1 MTLTSIS
8 PNIMKIVNICVFI
21 FSSEYFTKQA
31 RNWKN
36 LWTMSEV
43 SGAELNLCIIAQV
56 TIGALGPLVH
66 DLTLLKLH
74 LLFTCNWF
82 YSVNQI
88 MFLIQFAW
96 LKWLLSLFVIKSN
109 LHKIFLIFFVSPLT
123 FNSSLQTI
131 LFSQYCFQGNPFDCY
146 QLCWNTCNHFTILF

>member
-8 PNIMKIVNICVFI
+8 PYIMKIVNICVFI

-36 LWTMSEV
+36 LWIMSEV
-43 SGAELNLCIIAQV
+43 SGAELNLCINAQV

-109 LHKIFLIFFVSPLT
+109 LHKIFYFYLFHHLPLT
-123 FNSSLQTI
+123 FLCK
-131 LFSQYCFQGNPFDCY
+131 QYCFQGNPLDCY
-146 QLCWNTCNHFTILF
+146 QLCWNTIILISIYFVT